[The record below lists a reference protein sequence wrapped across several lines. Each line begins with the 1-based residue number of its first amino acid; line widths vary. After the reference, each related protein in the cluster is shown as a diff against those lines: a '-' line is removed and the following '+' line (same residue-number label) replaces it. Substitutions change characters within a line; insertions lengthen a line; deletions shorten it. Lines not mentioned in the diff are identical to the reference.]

1 MSDVGVVSDLRDD
14 VVGFVRDPSDEQKA
28 ILVAIVAI
36 AVADR
41 YLLWQEFPFVVRTT
55 AAVGVGFIALF
66 AASYLLTGR
75 LVPPESPQA
84 LAEAMST
91 LSDDAIRRRLGQ
103 ACVHRVTE
111 QYGIDRTVA
120 AYHELYDQVTGES
133 TASTRLTAR
142 SR

>member
-1 MSDVGVVSDLRDD
+1 MGVVSDLRDD

-75 LVPPESPQA
+75 LVPP
-84 LAEAMST
+84 
-91 LSDDAIRRRLGQ
+91 DDG
-103 ACVHRVTE
+103 T
-111 QYGIDRTVA
+111 D
-120 AYHELYDQVTGES
+120 GE
-133 TASTRLTAR
+133 
-142 SR
+142 

>member
-1 MSDVGVVSDLRDD
+1 VSDVGVVSDLRDD

-75 LVPPESPQA
+75 LVPP
-84 LAEAMST
+84 
-91 LSDDAIRRRLGQ
+91 DDD
-103 ACVHRVTE
+103 TDE
-111 QYGIDRTVA
+111 D
-120 AYHELYDQVTGES
+120 
-133 TASTRLTAR
+133 
-142 SR
+142 